1 MVTRAQKVRLGVFL
15 AGASALLVGTLVVLT
30 GIQVTGKRDTYSVR
44 YTVSLSGLEA
54 GAPVKYN
61 GVRVGRVETI
71 HINRDNVSEVLVT
84 LSLDEGTPV
93 KKDTK
98 AVVNVTGITGLK
110 YIELS
115 GGTSASDFAEPGS
128 EIEGGESVLD
138 RLTGHAETIAAR
150 AEAVLEQL
158 REATTRENRERVL
171 RVADDVDK
179 LVVTANQTLAD
190 NREDVRAIVASMR
203 TTADGLATTVRNVE
217 RESTATLVAVRKLT
231 EGLQE
236 SVDRQQVGRI
246 LGNIEKVTGDLRQA
260 VEGSNLATVLK
271 DLSRV
276 LEAVEVT
283 VVRSKEKVSTS
294 LTYLQEG
301 LENFSEF
308 ARIIRENPSLLLG
321 GKQEQERDMR

>member
-1 MVTRAQKVRLGVFL
+1 
-15 AGASALLVGTLVVLT
+15 
-30 GIQVTGKRDTYSVR
+30 
-44 YTVSLSGLEA
+44 
-54 GAPVKYN
+54 
-61 GVRVGRVETI
+61 
-71 HINRDNVSEVLVT
+71 
-84 LSLDEGTPV
+84 
-93 KKDTK
+93 
-98 AVVNVTGITGLK
+98 
-110 YIELS
+110 
-115 GGTSASDFAEPGS
+115 
-128 EIEGGESVLD
+128 
-138 RLTGHAETIAAR
+138 
-150 AEAVLEQL
+150 
-158 REATTRENRERVL
+158 
-171 RVADDVDK
+171 
-179 LVVTANQTLAD
+179 
-190 NREDVRAIVASMR
+190 MR